1 MGKGR
6 FRTQTLFSPQ
16 VHLSLLLVCL
26 SIQPNLTSKE
36 IQFFG
41 QNAILYY
48 TLLLY
53 GQMYLK
59 ENGPPPLE
67 LKSVRPAGRPLFIT
81 GDPTCGIFLKRGLF
95 RDTNYDVHMSQTR
108 KYKNTNTQIRKY
120 TNTASD
126 KVPQRPNMWYIF
138 EKRIDQGYQL

>member
-1 MGKGR
+1 
-6 FRTQTLFSPQ
+6 
-16 VHLSLLLVCL
+16 
-26 SIQPNLTSKE
+26 
-36 IQFFG
+36 
-41 QNAILYY
+41 
-48 TLLLY
+48 
-53 GQMYLK
+53 MYLK

-67 LKSVRPAGRPLFIT
+67 LKSVRLARRPLFIT

-120 TNTASD
+120 TNTAND